1 MTHVVMPGSVESMA
15 LSNVQSMKAPLGNS
29 RRCVGS
35 TCARTAAL
43 TPGRS
48 NAPSSPGSWGP
59 AGGGVRGPEGSLA
72 GAIGAALCGE
82 YTTPDNWRSKVSC
95 SGVLGCGVPYVPV
108 VWLASSGISRKVVG
122 VRTGDDGESGGA
134 QGVES
139 GAGAGG
145 GGGGSMRARLGKGIS
160 PSARVF
166 GAGVGWW

>member
-15 LSNVQSMKAPLGNS
+15 VSKVQSMKAPLGNN

-48 NAPSSPGSWGP
+48 NAPSSPDSCGP
-59 AGGGVRGPEGSLA
+59 AGVDVRGPAVSLA
-72 GAIGAALCGE
+72 AAAGAAAAALCGE

-95 SGVLGCGVPYVPV
+95 SGVLGCGAPYVPV

-122 VRTGDDGESGGA
+122 VRTADDEESGGA

-139 GAGAGG
+139 RADAGGGGGG
-145 GGGGSMRARLGKGIS
+145 GGGGSMRPR
-160 PSARVF
+160 
-166 GAGVGWW
+166 